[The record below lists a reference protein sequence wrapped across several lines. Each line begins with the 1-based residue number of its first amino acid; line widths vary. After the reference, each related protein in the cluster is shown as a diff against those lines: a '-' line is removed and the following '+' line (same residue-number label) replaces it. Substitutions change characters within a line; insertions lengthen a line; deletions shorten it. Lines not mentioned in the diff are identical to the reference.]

1 MALSVH
7 VGQKVVLNW
16 IILFNDENPLFPLLR
31 LRQRLLLL
39 IFPWM
44 PVKIVVVVVVVV
56 VVFVSKQS
64 RGERSVGGRRRN

>member
-16 IILFNDENPLFPLLR
+16 IILFNDKNPLFPLLR

-56 VVFVSKQS
+56 VVSKQS